1 MNDALTLAFAF
12 ALAAGAALGA
22 MFYGGL
28 WWTVRRAVSSK
39 RVALWFLVSLLLRMG
54 LALAGLYFVSGGDW
68 QRLLLCLL
76 GFVLARLA
84 VMWLTRPSEEN
95 RAPQPMVGEGS
106 HAP

>member
-1 MNDALTLAFAF
+1 MNEHLSLAYAFA
-12 ALAAGAALGA
+12 AGVLLGA

-39 RVALWFLVSLLLRMG
+39 RAALWFLGSLLLRMG
-54 LALAGLYFVSGGDW
+54 LALAGLYFVAGGHW

-84 VMWLTRPSEEN
+84 VMWLTRPPEGN
-95 RAPQPMVGEGS
+95 RAPQPLEGS

>member
-1 MNDALTLAFAF
+1 MAMNNALTLVF
-12 ALAAGAALGA
+12 ALAAGFSFGA

-28 WWTVRRAVSSK
+28 WWTVSRAISSK
-39 RVALWFLVSLLLRMG
+39 RVALWFPVSLLLRMG
-54 LALAGLYFVSGGDW
+54 LALTGLYFVSGGDW

-84 VMWLTRPSEEN
+84 VMWLKRPAEEN
-95 RAPQPMVGEGS
+95 QTLQVPEGG

>member
-1 MNDALTLAFAF
+1 MNDALTLAF

-28 WWTVRRAVSSK
+28 WWTVRRGVSS
-39 RVALWFLVSLLLRMG
+39 RRPALLFLASLALRMG
-54 LALAGLYFVSGGDW
+54 LALAGFYIVSGGDW

-76 GFVLARLA
+76 GFALARVA
-84 VMWLTRPSEEN
+84 VIRLTRPSEEN
-95 RAPQPMVGEGS
+95 PAARPLVGEGS